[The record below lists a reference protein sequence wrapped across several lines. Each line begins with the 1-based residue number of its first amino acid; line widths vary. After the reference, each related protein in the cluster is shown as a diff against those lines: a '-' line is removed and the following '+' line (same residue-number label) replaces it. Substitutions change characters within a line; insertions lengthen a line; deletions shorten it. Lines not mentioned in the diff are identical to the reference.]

1 MPVRVP
7 RAENR
12 GGTPGYIDGLARNEI
27 RASLHAARPQGTR
40 AEHPAQLRQPARV
53 LELESQPGLFVCITE
68 GMTREAK
75 VAWMDE
81 HRHAMVAAQSAGHP
95 HMIEVGVGEEH
106 RGEIP
111 RARPEHVQD
120 AYQQRPRAGKTRIDE
135 GKPVVSFEKVAI
147 GVSDPHLKKTRADL
161 DSTLLSISHP
171 VNVRGRRERRKTVA
185 FRVRPAIMST
195 PRTGTAK
202 LLA

>member
-12 GGTPGYIDGLARNEI
+12 GGTPGYIDGLAGNEI
-27 RASLHAARPQGTR
+27 RAGLHPARPQGTR
-40 AEHPAQLRQPARV
+40 ADHPAQLRQPAGV
-53 LELESQPGLFVCITE
+53 PELESQPGLFVRVTE
-68 GMTREAK
+68 GMPREAK
-75 VAWMDE
+75 VAWMHE

-95 HMIEVGVGEEH
+95 HMIEVGVGEVH
-106 RGEIP
+106 RGEIT

-135 GKPVVSFEKVAI
+135 GKAVVSFEKVAI
-147 GVSDPHLKKTRADL
+147 GVSDPQLEDTRADL
-161 DSTLLSISHP
+161 DSALLSIIHP
-171 VNVRGRRERRKTVA
+171 ASVWGRGEGRKTVA
-185 FRVRPAIMST
+185 FRGGPAIMST